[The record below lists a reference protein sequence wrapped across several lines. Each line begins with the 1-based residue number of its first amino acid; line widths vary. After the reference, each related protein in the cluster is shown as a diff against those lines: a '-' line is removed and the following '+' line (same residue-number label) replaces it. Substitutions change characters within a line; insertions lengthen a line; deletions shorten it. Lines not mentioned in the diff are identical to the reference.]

1 MKLSHRKKLAHKR
14 YGVAKGWAKVVH
26 CRQLARKAMALA
38 LASIASD
45 YAIMLHCTHQC
56 NLSAPV
62 VYEEK
67 QKQSLLSRFVNLV
80 SVPFRRLLAAGTA
93 QADILRGRLG

>member
-14 YGVAKGWAKVVH
+14 SGVAKGWAKVV
-26 CRQLARKAMALA
+26 

-45 YAIMLHCTHQC
+45 YATLLHCTHQC
-56 NLSAPV
+56 NFPAPV

-67 QKQSLLSRFVNLV
+67 KKQSLLSRFVNLV
-80 SVPFRRLLAAGTA
+80 SVPFRRLRAAGTA

>member
-14 YGVAKGWAKVVH
+14 SGVAKGWAKVVH
-26 CRQLARKAMALA
+26 YRPLASKTMALD
-38 LASIASD
+38 SIASD
-45 YAIMLHCTHQC
+45 YVIMLRCTHQC
-56 NLSAPV
+56 NLPAPV

-80 SVPFRRLLAAGTA
+80 SVPFRCLRAAGTA